1 MSKPG
6 EPTERVGPDEQ
17 IKIFLDVY
25 RDVAKPAVVARLT
38 ARVREL
44 SLTFTED
51 ELVILAALDTPA
63 RVRVPQHAG
72 LLQQRSRRVSCCR
85 PDWRTALKARCLL
98 TPRTI
103 CTATIRVWFCWKPAR
118 TRITTLS
125 FFRTRT
131 PACMAATRIHAIHAS
146 MVAPPS
152 IPLSARW
159 PSRIIPTITA
169 TAQTTRTI

>member
-6 EPTERVGPDEQ
+6 EPTEQVGPDEQ

-25 RDVAKPAVVARLT
+25 RDAAQPAVVARLT

-72 LLQQRSRRVSCCR
+72 LLQQRSRLAGYGRDGDAAAPRVG
-85 PDWRTALKARCLL
+85 DRTGALL
-98 TPRTI
+98 
-103 CTATIRVWFCWKPAR
+103 
-118 TRITTLS
+118 
-125 FFRTRT
+125 
-131 PACMAATRIHAIHAS
+131 
-146 MVAPPS
+146 
-152 IPLSARW
+152 
-159 PSRIIPTITA
+159 
-169 TAQTTRTI
+169 